1 MSFYCDYKV
10 EPNCMEF
17 AGAVSSDVKKKLKA
31 YNIKKS
37 KIREIAIA
45 CYEAEINIVIHSCG
59 GHVYARIEK
68 DMVELQFID
77 QGPGIEDLD
86 VVLVEGYS
94 TASEFAR
101 ENGFGAGL
109 GLPNIKAVADEFDLQ
124 SSPDGTTLIVRFY
137 LNENDIVTK

>member
-1 MSFYCDYKV
+1 MSFYCAYKV

-37 KIREIAIA
+37 KIREISIA
-45 CYEAEINIVIHSCG
+45 CYEAEINIVIHSYG
-59 GHVYARIEK
+59 GNIYAKIEK
-68 DMVELQFID
+68 DFVELQFID
-77 QGPGIEDLD
+77 KGPGIEDLD
-86 VVLVEGYS
+86 AALVEGYS

-109 GLPNIKAVADEFDLQ
+109 GLPNIKAVADEFDLK
-124 SSPDGTTLIVRFY
+124 SDPSGTSLLVRFN
-137 LNENDIVTK
+137 LNEEDITIK